1 MQNNKKKQAEK
12 MVLPK
17 FPKSFHI
24 EADRVGAN
32 ISVSVGG
39 VVSILEFSE
48 MGAILKV
55 RGGKIKIC
63 GSSLSVSVYENNIAE
78 VCGKVSVIEFI

>member
-1 MQNNKKKQAEK
+1 MQASKKNQAEK
-12 MVLPK
+12 MVMPK

-32 ISVSVGG
+32 ISVCVGG
-39 VVSILEFSE
+39 VISILDFSE

-63 GSSLSVSVYENNIAE
+63 GASLSVAVYENNIAE
-78 VCGKVSVIEFI
+78 VCGKVFGIEFV